1 VKKNLVIVILV
12 FVFCFLSR
20 LLFVNSNVFFFDGDE
35 AIVALMGLD
44 ILDGNF
50 PIYFYGQNYG
60 LSIVEALLISFG
72 ILLFGTTMLAVK
84 LPMLLLWSG
93 SVALMALSFF
103 KLLKQNKVAT
113 ALFVAVMVLSPTW
126 LVWSMKARG
135 GYLTSFFFTSLILY
149 LLIQYKERLNVVIW
163 LAIGLSLALVYEA
176 QPIWLPCLLPVIAY
190 FIWEQKDGLAEKVK
204 LTGAV
209 ILGAGV
215 PLVVFAYIKS
225 TIEVAW
231 DTPKPNFLKRLEL
244 LADLPDLLLKNLGG
258 NYFLS
263 TNYEPSNKSYAT
275 IFVVVFLILAALANF
290 RTIKEKKL
298 NLSIVFL
305 LASMFSFS
313 GFLVK
318 SEPRYL
324 LPFFGFAVFTMVSA
338 FREMESDNVRK
349 GILGGVVVL
358 CLMGLSVLP
367 NFNKYSFVNMSLTE
381 VDKQI
386 KNDEAVMDK
395 LIRKFK
401 SEGVKYVF
409 TTNEFLQYQLN
420 YMSNKELLVIGRKD
434 RCRTPENI
442 DTIMAAYPEHA
453 SEFAIIGYNFRYAF
467 TGKIPLIDN
476 KIFYIVRPDKQTL
489 EQVGF
494 FKEIEEIE
502 S

>member
-1 VKKNLVIVILV
+1 MKATPVKNNLLIVLLV
-12 FVFCFLSR
+12 FVLCFLSR

-50 PIYFYGQNYG
+50 PLYFYGQNYG
-60 LSIVEALLISFG
+60 LSIVEALLISVG

-93 SVALMALSFF
+93 AISLMALSFF
-103 KLLKQNKVAT
+103 KLSKQNKIAT
-113 ALFVAVMVLSPTW
+113 ILFIAVMILSPTW

-135 GYLTSFFFTSLILY
+135 GYLTSFFFASLVTF
-149 LLIQYKERLNVVIW
+149 LLIQYQERLNAIIW
-163 LAIGLSLALVYEA
+163 LVIGLSLALVYEA
-176 QPIWLPCLLPVIAY
+176 QPIWLPCLLPVMAY
-190 FIWEQKDGLAEKVK
+190 FLLQQEGKLSEKVK
-204 LTGAV
+204 SAGAFV
-209 ILGAGV
+209 LGAGI
-215 PLVVFAYIKS
+215 PLAAFAYVKS

-231 DTPKPNFLKRLEL
+231 DTPKPNFVKRLEL
-244 LADLPDLLLKNLGG
+244 LGDLPDLLLKNLGG

-275 IFVVVFLILAALANF
+275 IFIVVFLALAALGIY
-290 RTIKEKKL
+290 RVVKERRL
-298 NLSIVFL
+298 NLSSVFL

-324 LPFFGFAVFTMVSA
+324 LPFFGFALFTMVA
-338 FREMESDNVRK
+338 VFTETENGNIRK
-349 GILGGVVVL
+349 GMLGASVIL
-358 CLMGLSVLP
+358 CLMGLAALP

-381 VDKQI
+381 VDRQI

-401 SEGVKYVF
+401 ADGVKYVF
-409 TTNEFLQYQLN
+409 TTNEFLQHQLN

-434 RCRTPENI
+434 RCRTPENVEA
-442 DTIMAAYPEHA
+442 IMAAYPEHA
-453 SEFAIIGYNFRYAF
+453 SEFAIIGYNFRYGY
-467 TGKIPLIDN
+467 TGKIPLVDN
-476 KIFYIVRPDKQTL
+476 KIFYIIRPDKQTL

-494 FKEIEEIE
+494 FK
-502 S
+502 